1 MTQIRRGDVWW
12 VSFDP
17 SLGGEVRKTRPAIIL
32 TNNMANA
39 ALNRVV
45 VVPVSSQT
53 QKIYPSEALVTL
65 NGERRKAMTDQVT
78 TASKQR
84 LRSRLGAIS
93 AEEMKAVEDA
103 LLLHLA
109 IRRAPGVPP
118 DGKK

>member
-1 MTQIRRGDVWW
+1 VWW

-17 SLGGEVRKTRPAIIL
+17 SLGSEIRQTRPAIIL
-32 TNNMANA
+32 SNNMANA

-53 QKIYPSEALVTL
+53 QKVYPSEALVTL
-65 NGERRKAMTDQVT
+65 NGESRKAMTDQVA
-78 TASKQR
+78 TAAKQR

-93 AEEMKAVEDA
+93 AAEMKAVEDA

-109 IRRAPGVPP
+109 IRRAPAVPP
-118 DGKK
+118 DCRK